1 MKKAHEIELTDLR
14 EDLEDLKAQHRRAL
28 DAAGSTKLVLQKR
41 VKKLVEEKASSSADI
56 NSLTTKNNESNVLLQ
71 SAQSKAEVLE
81 SRLTQS
87 RESIRVLAKH
97 YDTSCREAVHYLEKM
112 RAFNLALEQEPGKYV
127 DVNREIKI
135 RDERFLNLRAETF
148 LYGAEMKKVLHKNRE
163 DIEVARA
170 EAAELRDKLEERT
183 TDVAYLKASRA
194 EFKRQSEEVYE
205 MLAGRITR
213 SSLFESMNE
222 YFQLVLKDNA
232 ILTANIED
240 QLLKISDHKDRMKL
254 LNFENQGL
262 KQQSSLDQET
272 KAGLEQKIGGLDIE
286 IGRLEFKVDSDLE
299 EYQRGIR
306 GKDSVIANLQAV
318 NDERSRE
325 VEALVRGTDFD
336 FRRLLQRRDM
346 EIARLKA
353 DLADRTAEKRAL
365 EETVQA
371 RDQEGVTAIVTYLD
385 ELESDD
391 LRIELRAA
399 NEELT
404 NLRRQVQESEAGAEA
419 EVEVGAEEEREAG
432 GEAEV
437 EDEETIMF

>member
-1 MKKAHEIELTDLR
+1 M
-14 EDLEDLKAQHRRAL
+14 
-28 DAAGSTKLVLQKR
+28 
-41 VKKLVEEKASSSADI
+41 
-56 NSLTTKNNESNVLLQ
+56 
-71 SAQSKAEVLE
+71 
-81 SRLTQS
+81 
-87 RESIRVLAKH
+87 
-97 YDTSCREAVHYLEKM
+97 
-112 RAFNLALEQEPGKYV
+112 
-127 DVNREIKI
+127 
-135 RDERFLNLRAETF
+135 
-148 LYGAEMKKVLHKNRE
+148 
-163 DIEVARA
+163 
-170 EAAELRDKLEERT
+170 
-183 TDVAYLKASRA
+183 
-194 EFKRQSEEVYE
+194 
-205 MLAGRITR
+205 
-213 SSLFESMNE
+213 
-222 YFQLVLKDNA
+222 
-232 ILTANIED
+232 
-240 QLLKISDHKDRMKL
+240 
-254 LNFENQGL
+254 
-262 KQQSSLDQET
+262 
-272 KAGLEQKIGGLDIE
+272 
-286 IGRLEFKVDSDLE
+286 
-299 EYQRGIR
+299 
-306 GKDSVIANLQAV
+306 IANLQAV